1 MKKLG
6 FFTILSL
13 FCLLT
18 IAATGRAYA
27 DPVTLQLV
35 GTGGQSANGYYVYP
49 YDVSVNG
56 TVNPLMCLS
65 YNNEITNGESWQ
77 ANIQSIVG
85 NTLDEEAAWLLND
98 ANVNPGNAI
107 NDQLAAWGL
116 FASGVTGSNNAQ
128 LLAAQNFVTNNP
140 NDNSF
145 YNQFQL
151 YIPEAGTQSSG
162 GTPQDFLGETATPEP
177 SSLLLLGTGLLGLAL
192 VVFRKS
198 KPSRLTLN
206 M

>member
-18 IAATGRAYA
+18 IAGSGRAFA
-27 DPVTLQLV
+27 DPVTLTLV

-56 TVNPLMCLS
+56 TVNSLMCLS
-65 YNNEITNGESWQ
+65 YNNEIANGESWQ

-116 FASGVTGSNNAQ
+116 FASGVSGSNNAQ

-140 NDNSF
+140 NDTNF

-151 YIPEAGTQSSG
+151 YVPEAGSQSSG